1 MPPEPVPLV
10 LFVSCVRD
18 KPVTRLPLP
27 GSRARA
33 SPVLIGAHRDGR
45 RTVYDEAAVIGL
57 TQAEVDEHGRIYE
70 RTIREGNLRRRTAE
84 EHAAY
89 QAAQKAVPAE
99 SDAPRGAESNGPA
112 SPAGGGVE

>member
-1 MPPEPVPLV
+1 MAALV
-10 LFVSCVRD
+10 LFVSCVD
-18 KPVTRLPLP
+18 GKPVTRLPLP

-70 RTIREGNLRRRTAE
+70 RALREGNLRRRSAE

-89 QAAQKAVPAE
+89 QAAQKGAP
-99 SDAPRGAESNGPA
+99 APRADVDGSNGSAP
-112 SPAGGGVE
+112 PAGGEKK